1 MEAEALISHPVDQAV
16 DELDAKREQ
25 LAESG
30 PLVATTALAS
40 SSPPASKRPIS
51 VLVVVF
57 TVAGEFLLM
66 NRTRPQGFWQ
76 SVTGSLRPGESPRSA
91 ALRELEEETG
101 LLGAARLI
109 DLRQTRLFPIVK
121 AWRARYRS
129 GVCFN
134 REHWFA
140 LPLAHRRIIRLN
152 AIEHSQFLWLPIDK
166 ALDLASSWTNR
177 EAMRLLASLQQSSVL
192 APA

>member
-1 MEAEALISHPVDQAV
+1 MQADSIALDLVQQTTDGLEAKGEQAAETSQLVAPAAVEAESA
-16 DELDAKREQ
+16 Q
-25 LAESG
+25 LA
-30 PLVATTALAS
+30 
-40 SSPPASKRPIS
+40 KRPIS

-57 TVAGEFLLM
+57 TTAGEFLLM
-66 NRTRPQGFWQ
+66 NRIRPEGFWQ
-76 SVTGSLRPGESPRSA
+76 SVTGSLRAGESPRSA
-91 ALRELEEETG
+91 ALRELKEETG

-109 DLRQTRLFPIVK
+109 DLRQSRLFPIVK
-121 AWRARYRS
+121 AWRARYRN

-140 LPLAHRRIIRLN
+140 LPLAHRRIIHLN
-152 AIEHSQFLWLPIDK
+152 KIEHSQFLWLPIDK

>member
-1 MEAEALISHPVDQAV
+1 VGTDSVALGPVPQAEEI
-16 DELDAKREQ
+16 LDAVGERA
-25 LAESG
+25 AESTQ
-30 PLVATTALAS
+30 LVAAS
-40 SSPPASKRPIS
+40 AVEAPSTQASKRPIS

-57 TVAGEFLLM
+57 TTAGEFLLM
-66 NRTRPQGFWQ
+66 NRIRPAGFWQ

-91 ALRELEEETG
+91 ALRELKEETG

-109 DLRQTRLFPIVK
+109 DLRQSRLFPIIK
-121 AWRARYRS
+121 AWRARYRN

-140 LPLAHRRIIRLN
+140 LPLAHRRIIHLN
-152 AIEHSQFLWLPIDK
+152 ADEHSQCLWLPLDK

-177 EAMRLLASLQQSSVL
+177 EAMRLLASLQQASIL